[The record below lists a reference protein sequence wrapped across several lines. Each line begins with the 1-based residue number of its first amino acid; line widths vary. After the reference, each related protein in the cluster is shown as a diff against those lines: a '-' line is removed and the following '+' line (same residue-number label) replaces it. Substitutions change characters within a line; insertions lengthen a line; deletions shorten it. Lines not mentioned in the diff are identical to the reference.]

1 MDIFDLSTTT
11 KIDGHDYL
19 AAATQL
25 IESLTNGWHVTGT
38 FEGSTAAISM
48 DPAARHA
55 KLFLPALLKGALTR
69 TQCDIYTGA
78 ILHELLHVLYTTGD
92 FMEVMHT
99 QHGVLGASLL
109 NCIEDCRIERRG
121 DDLGVATNLIPLLSR
136 LRKHTYARGVA
147 ENGPVVDS
155 DIRNLPYAI
164 KMRLN
169 AVIGIDTG
177 AVLNLPKFE
186 PYFAVA
192 VAEFNRP
199 TFAASGTAGAYA
211 LACTVMAM
219 LADGQSDDGQSDDGQ
234 SDDGQSDD
242 DGRHFSGDD
251 TIAGVVPDTTEAT
264 TSEFQAR
271 TDAAAE
277 GTLVQ
282 AIQHLGRATKKR
294 AVPCEYPADKVVT
307 DMARKTK
314 RLENGLRNALVSTAR
329 TGTVTRR
336 TRGRLNGHDI
346 ARVKTRELDVF
357 KRRWDTPAHSTA
369 VALVFDHSSSM
380 DHAPL
385 TSSAGDRGPSRRAMA
400 LALELV
406 AGRTLRKAQ
415 VPFSIIRYTS
425 NVYVT
430 KTIHDRYS
438 AAQLSRNVR
447 GQEVTGMT
455 NTSLAIV
462 EAAATLEAAD
472 ATRKM
477 LLVITDGGC
486 NYGAAAVQEACNYVR
501 ARGIDQVNCLALDDI
516 GGFAGYDH
524 AVGITAESLPREGLK
539 MLSQ

>member
-1 MDIFDLSTTT
+1 M
-11 KIDGHDYL
+11 
-19 AAATQL
+19 
-25 IESLTNGWHVTGT
+25 
-38 FEGSTAAISM
+38 
-48 DPAARHA
+48 
-55 KLFLPALLKGALTR
+55 
-69 TQCDIYTGA
+69 
-78 ILHELLHVLYTTGD
+78 
-92 FMEVMHT
+92 
-99 QHGVLGASLL
+99 
-109 NCIEDCRIERRG
+109 
-121 DDLGVATNLIPLLSR
+121 
-136 LRKHTYARGVA
+136 
-147 ENGPVVDS
+147 
-155 DIRNLPYAI
+155 
-164 KMRLN
+164 
-169 AVIGIDTG
+169 
-177 AVLNLPKFE
+177 
-186 PYFAVA
+186 
-192 VAEFNRP
+192 
-199 TFAASGTAGAYA
+199 
-211 LACTVMAM
+211 
-219 LADGQSDDGQSDDGQ
+219 
-234 SDDGQSDD
+234 
-242 DGRHFSGDD
+242 
-251 TIAGVVPDTTEAT
+251 VPDTTEAT

-307 DMARKTK
+307 GMARKTK
-314 RLENGLRNALVSTAR
+314 RLENGLRNALISTAR

-400 LALELV
+400 LTLELV

-462 EAAATLEAAD
+462 EAAATLEAAN

-524 AVGITAESLPREGLK
+524 AVEITAESLPREGLK
-539 MLSQ
+539 MLGQ